1 MTTTS
6 DTLAAE
12 LRAKVGTTSSNA
24 LRRDGKIPGV
34 LFGHGADPTA
44 IAFNARTLTEMLH
57 AGGRNRLLTIVL
69 DGKRDTALVRDV
81 QRHPLSRRILHVDFQ
96 RVGAT
101 EEISATLPIV
111 TVGVAKGVAEFGGV
125 LEVVSH
131 TIGVR
136 GPANALPDQI
146 EIDVTELGVHE
157 HVSAGDLKLPANI
170 KLDVDPATV
179 LVSVAPSTV
188 ARQLEEETAAAG
200 EAPEAT
206 EVPLVAGT
214 TEGAG
219 AES

>member
-24 LRRDGKIPGV
+24 LRREGKVPGV
-34 LFGHGADPTA
+34 LFGHGDEPTA
-44 IAFNARTLTEMLH
+44 IALNARTLAEQLH

-81 QRHPLSRRILHVDFQ
+81 QRDPISRRILHVDFQ

-101 EEISATLPIV
+101 EEISATLPIA
-111 TVGVAKGVAEFGGV
+111 TVGVAKGVAEFNGV
-125 LEVVSH
+125 LELISH
-131 TIGVR
+131 TIDVR
-136 GPANALPDQI
+136 GPANALPDRI

-157 HVSAGDLKLPANI
+157 HVSAGDLKLPPGI
-170 KLDVDPATV
+170 TLDADPATV

-188 ARQLEEETAAAG
+188 ARQLEEEAAAG
-200 EAPEAT
+200 EAPAAA
-206 EVPLVAGT
+206 EVPLVSA
-214 TEGAG
+214 TEGAEG
-219 AES
+219 AS

>member
-1 MTTTS
+1 MTTS

-24 LRRDGKIPGV
+24 LRREGKIPGV

-44 IAFNARTLTEMLH
+44 IALNARTLAEILH
-57 AGGRNRLLTIVL
+57 AGGRNRLLTIEL

-81 QRHPLSRRILHVDFQ
+81 QRDPISRRILHVDFQ

-111 TVGVAKGVAEFGGV
+111 TLGVAKGVAEFGGV

-146 EIDVTELGVHE
+146 EIDVSELGVHE
-157 HVSAGDLKLPANI
+157 HLSAGDLKLPAGL

-200 EAPEAT
+200 TAEGA
-206 EVPLVAGT
+206 EVPLVAAS
-214 TEGAG
+214 TEGAEG
-219 AES
+219 ES